1 MSASAT
7 NLRAVGEPA
16 EHRPQAARPAIRI
29 GDLQKSFGALVAID
43 HVSVDIEPG
52 EFFVIVGPSGCGK
65 TTLLRILA
73 GLDTATAGTIAI
85 DTPAGSDRPENS
97 MVFQGELIF
106 PWMTVWNN
114 AAYGLRMRNAP
125 AAVIKERVGH
135 YLDATGLTRF
145 ADYYPHQLSG
155 GMKQRVSIARAFAND
170 PEILLMDEPF
180 SALDAQNKLL
190 LQEELLRIW
199 DEQKKTVV
207 FITHSVDEAVFL
219 GDRIMVMT
227 AQPGR
232 VKSFVQVPLARPRN
246 LIELQK
252 APEFG
257 ELVHRIWSGPARRSA
272 ARPRAGK
279 QGRRSMST
287 QTIAGSP
294 AQSFSLSMRARERIL
309 GIASPILLL
318 AVWEVAARFH
328 FIDTRFFPAPSSVI
342 VVMIEMLRSGELVT
356 NTLVSLRRLALGTLI
371 GGGPALVLGI
381 AMGLN
386 RWVRAVFDPLVA
398 ATYPI
403 PKSAILPLALLDL
416 RPRRRLE
423 NLHGRGR
430 RVLSR
435 S

>member
-1 MSASAT
+1 MSATAT
-7 NLRAVGEPA
+7 KNLRAVGTASEAA
-16 EHRPQAARPAIRI
+16 EHAQAARPAIRI
-29 GDLQKSFGALVAID
+29 GALYKTFGQLVAID
-43 HVSVDIEPG
+43 NVSVDIQPG

-73 GLDTATAGTIAI
+73 GLETASAGKIEI
-85 DTPAGSDRPENS
+85 DTPAGSQRPANS
-97 MVFQGELIF
+97 MVFQGDSIF

-145 ADYYPHQLSG
+145 AGYYPHQLSG

-199 DEQKKTVV
+199 EAQKKTVV

-232 VKSFVQVPLARPRN
+232 VKSMVHVPLPRPRN
-246 LIELQK
+246 IIELQK

-257 ELVHRIWSGPARRSA
+257 ELVHRIWSGLRDEV
-272 ARPRAGK
+272 
-279 QGRRSMST
+279 Q
-287 QTIAGSP
+287 
-294 AQSFSLSMRARERIL
+294 RAREQ
-309 GIASPILLL
+309 
-318 AVWEVAARFH
+318 ENK
-328 FIDTRFFPAPSSVI
+328 D
-342 VVMIEMLRSGELVT
+342 VV
-356 NTLVSLRRLALGTLI
+356 
-371 GGGPALVLGI
+371 
-381 AMGLN
+381 
-386 RWVRAVFDPLVA
+386 
-398 ATYPI
+398 
-403 PKSAILPLALLDL
+403 
-416 RPRRRLE
+416 
-423 NLHGRGR
+423 
-430 RVLSR
+430 
-435 S
+435 